1 MSTYEVAYSNTTTD
15 LISVV
20 PDLEVYDQKKLI
32 TNWTSLGNSLYRADS
47 VGYISAMFK
56 NGKELAGGLTE
67 SAATYSDSAVNTD
80 ETFVVGDTT
89 LSVTDASDSDIVV
102 GQVIRLASSGEKMLI
117 IAESSNDLTV
127 VRGLFDTSQGQQS
140 TGADIYVAAGI
151 LLDQAN
157 EWCFDGSSDSLFLY
171 SSSDPNE
178 DRMEAGVDWETLKTR
193 VNNEAAER
201 IRSFVPFPIVSRKG
215 VGTASAAS
223 RDHDWIIIKSNALL
237 TCSSLVRPLNQE
249 LADEL
254 EKRVID
260 AETELGL
267 LDQLVA
273 GKYRLWNQGERQE
286 QLLPISTD
294 GSTTGDIVDFRGTPT
309 VDWDLIRIKINTAGT
324 FTAGSASGVKF
335 DSYVGDSTS
344 LKISQVANAETID
357 GSFQNV
363 GHGMSVR
370 FSPGVYNSTSDEWQ
384 LEVSGMQ
391 DNPKIK
397 TARLWR

>member
-32 TNWTSLGNSLYRADS
+32 TSWTSLGNSLYRADS

-89 LSVTDASDSDIVV
+89 LSVTDANDSDIVV

-237 TCSSLVRPLNQE
+237 TCSSLVRPLNGG

-254 EKRVID
+254 EKRAID
-260 AETELGL
+260 PETELGL
-267 LDQLVA
+267 LDQLAA
-273 GKYRLWNQGERQE
+273 GKYRLWNQGERQNE
-286 QLLPISTD
+286 VREVSVDAAST
-294 GSTTGDIVDFRGTPT
+294 GSIVDIKGQSTA
-309 VDWDLIRIKINTAGT
+309 DWDILKINIDSGAIL
-324 FTAGSASGVKF
+324 TAGSASSVTYSTYGK
-335 DSYVGDSTS
+335 DSTG
-344 LKISQVANAETID
+344 LKIAQLINGETLTGGWD
-357 GSFQNV
+357 YA
-363 GHGMSVR
+363 GHGIYFRASA
-370 FSPGVYNSTSDEWQ
+370 GKHTTNDEY
-384 LEVSGMQ
+384 EIEISNMQ

>member
-1 MSTYEVAYSNTTTD
+1 MSTFEVSYSNITTD
-15 LISVV
+15 LIAVV
-20 PDLEVYDQKKLI
+20 PDLDVYDQKKLL
-32 TNWTSLGNSLYRADS
+32 TNWAVFTSNKYYTQSGFVSQLYMNGNELG
-47 VGYISAMFK
+47 SAQA
-56 NGKELAGGLTE
+56 NLAALTE
-67 SAATYSDSAVNTD
+67 NNEWFYDSGPDITYVYN
-80 ETFVVGDTT
+80 
-89 LSVTDASDSDIVV
+89 
-102 GQVIRLASSGEKMLI
+102 
-117 IAESSNDLTV
+117 SSN
-127 VRGLFDTSQGQQS
+127 S
-140 TGADIYVAAGI
+140 
-151 LLDQAN
+151 
-157 EWCFDGSSDSLFLY
+157 
-171 SSSDPNE
+171 PNE

-193 VNNEAAER
+193 INNEAAER

-215 VGTASAAS
+215 VGTASASS
-223 RDHDWIIIKSNALL
+223 RDYDWIIIKSNALL

-273 GKYRLWNQGERQE
+273 GKYRLWNQGERQK
-286 QLLPISTD
+286 QLRVISAN
-294 GSTTGDIVDFRGTPT
+294 GSTTGDIVDVRGNPT
-309 VDWDLIRIKINTAGT
+309 VDWDLIKIKINTTGT

>member
-1 MSTYEVAYSNTTTD
+1 MSTYETAYSNTTTD
-15 LISVV
+15 LIAVV
-20 PDLEVYDQKKLI
+20 PDLDVYDQKKLL
-32 TNWTSLGNSLYRADS
+32 TNWAVFTSNKYYTQSGFVSQLYMNGNELG
-47 VGYISAMFK
+47 SAQA
-56 NGKELAGGLTE
+56 NLAALTE
-67 SAATYSDSAVNTD
+67 NNEWFYDSGPDITYVYN
-80 ETFVVGDTT
+80 
-89 LSVTDASDSDIVV
+89 
-102 GQVIRLASSGEKMLI
+102 
-117 IAESSNDLTV
+117 SSN
-127 VRGLFDTSQGQQS
+127 S
-140 TGADIYVAAGI
+140 
-151 LLDQAN
+151 
-157 EWCFDGSSDSLFLY
+157 
-171 SSSDPNE
+171 PNE

-193 VNNEAAER
+193 INNESAER

-215 VGTASAAS
+215 VGTASASS
-223 RDHDWIIIKSNALL
+223 RDYDWIIIKSNALL

-273 GKYRLWNQGERQE
+273 GKYRLWNQGERQK
-286 QLLPISTD
+286 QLRVISAN
-294 GSTTGDIVDFRGTPT
+294 GSTTGDIVDVRGNPT
-309 VDWDLIRIKINTAGT
+309 VDWDLIKIKINTTGT

-363 GHGMSVR
+363 GHGMYVR
-370 FSPGVYNSTSDEWQ
+370 FSNGVYNSTSDEWE

>member
-1 MSTYEVAYSNTTTD
+1 MSTYETAYSNTTTD

-20 PDLEVYDQKKLI
+20 PDLDVYDQKKLL
-32 TNWTSLGNSLYRADS
+32 TNWAVFTSNKYYTQSGFVSQLYMNGNELG
-47 VGYISAMFK
+47 SAQA
-56 NGKELAGGLTE
+56 NLAALTE
-67 SAATYSDSAVNTD
+67 NNEWFYDSGPDITYVYN
-80 ETFVVGDTT
+80 
-89 LSVTDASDSDIVV
+89 
-102 GQVIRLASSGEKMLI
+102 
-117 IAESSNDLTV
+117 SSN
-127 VRGLFDTSQGQQS
+127 S
-140 TGADIYVAAGI
+140 
-151 LLDQAN
+151 
-157 EWCFDGSSDSLFLY
+157 
-171 SSSDPNE
+171 PNE

-193 VNNEAAER
+193 INNESAER

-215 VGTASAAS
+215 VGTASASS
-223 RDHDWIIIKSNALL
+223 RDYDWIIIKSNALL

-254 EKRVID
+254 EKRAID
-260 AETELGL
+260 AETGLGY

-273 GKYRLWNQGERQE
+273 GKYRLWNQGERQK
-286 QLLPISTD
+286 QLRVISAN
-294 GSTTGDIVDFRGTPT
+294 GSTTGDIVDVRGKPS
-309 VDWDLIRIKINTAGT
+309 VDWDLIKISINTTGT

-357 GSFQNV
+357 GSFQSV
-363 GHGMSVR
+363 GHGMYVR
-370 FSPGVYNSTSDEWQ
+370 FSNGVYNSTSDEWE

>member
-1 MSTYEVAYSNTTTD
+1 MSTFEVSYSNTTTD

-20 PDLEVYDQKKLI
+20 PDLEVYDQKKLV
-32 TNWTSLGNSLYRADS
+32 TSWTSLGNNLYRADS
-47 VGYISAMFK
+47 VGFISAMFK
-56 NGKELAGGLTE
+56 NGKELAGGLNE
-67 SAATYSDSAVNTD
+67 SVATYSDSAVNTN
-80 ETFVVGDTT
+80 EVFVVGDTRLT
-89 LSVTDASDSDIVV
+89 VTDASDSDIVV
-102 GQVIRLASSGEKMLI
+102 GQVIRISTGEKALI
-117 IAESSNDLTV
+117 IDEDGNDLDV
-127 VRGLFDTSQGQQS
+127 VRGLFDTSQTQVSSGV
-140 TGADIYVAAGI
+140 DVYVAGEI
-151 LLDQAN
+151 LLDKAN
-157 EWCFDGSSDSLFLY
+157 EWCFDGSTDSVFLY

-178 DRMEAGVDWETLKTR
+178 ERMEAGVDWETLKTR
-193 VNNEAAER
+193 INNESAER

-215 VGTASAAS
+215 VGTASASS
-223 RDHDWIIIKSNALL
+223 RDYDWIIIKSNALL

-254 EKRVID
+254 EKRAID
-260 AETELGL
+260 AETGLGL

-286 QLLPISTD
+286 QLLPISTN

-309 VDWDLIRIKINTAGT
+309 VDWDLIKIKINTTGT

-344 LKISQVANAETID
+344 LKISQVASAEVID

>member
-32 TNWTSLGNSLYRADS
+32 TSWTSLGNSLYRADS

-67 SAATYSDSAVNTD
+67 SLATYSDSAVNTN
-80 ETFVVGDTT
+80 ETFLVGDTT
-89 LSVTDASDSDIVV
+89 LTVTDASDSDIVV

-140 TGADIYVAAGI
+140 TGADIYVAGGI

-178 DRMEAGVDWETLKTR
+178 DRMEAGVDWETLKAR

-201 IRSFVPFPIVSRKG
+201 IRSFVPFPVVSRKG
-215 VGTASAAS
+215 VGTASASS
-223 RDHDWIIIKSNALL
+223 RDYDWIIIKSNALL
-237 TCSSLVRPLNQE
+237 TCSSLVRPLNGG

-254 EKRVID
+254 EKRAID
-260 AETELGL
+260 PETELGL
-267 LDQLVA
+267 LDQLAA
-273 GKYRLWNQGERQE
+273 GKYRLWNQGERQNE
-286 QLLPISTD
+286 VRPVSIGGSST
-294 GSTTGDIVDFRGTPT
+294 GSVVDLKGQST
-309 VDWDLIRIKINTAGT
+309 VDWDILKLNIDSGATLA
-324 FTAGSASGVKF
+324 AGSASSVTYSTYGK
-335 DSYVGDSTS
+335 DSTG
-344 LKISQVANAETID
+344 LKIAQLINGETLTGGWD
-357 GSFQNV
+357 YA
-363 GHGMSVR
+363 GHGIYFRASA
-370 FSPGVYNSTSDEWQ
+370 GVHTTNDEY
-384 LEVSGMQ
+384 EIEISNMQ

>member
-1 MSTYEVAYSNTTTD
+1 MSTIETAYSNTTTD
-15 LISVV
+15 LIGVI
-20 PDLEVYDQKKLI
+20 PDLEAYDQKRLI
-32 TNWTSLGNSLYRADS
+32 TSWTSLGNSLYRADS
-47 VGYISAMFK
+47 VGYVSAMYK

-67 SAATYSDSAVNTD
+67 SAATYSDSAVNTN

-89 LSVTDASDSDIVV
+89 LTVTDATDSDIVV

-117 IAESSNDLTV
+117 ISESSNDLTV

-140 TGADIYVAAGI
+140 TGADVYVAGGI

-178 DRMEAGVDWETLKTR
+178 DRMESGVDWETLKTR
-193 VNNEAAER
+193 VNNESAER

-215 VGTASAAS
+215 VGTASASS
-223 RDHDWIIIKSNALL
+223 RDYDWIIIKSNAVL

-254 EKRVID
+254 EKRIVD
-260 AETELGL
+260 PDTQLGL

-273 GKYRLWNQGERQE
+273 GRYRLWNQGERQND
-286 QLLPISTD
+286 IRVVSVN
-294 GSTTGDIVDFRGTPT
+294 GSTTGDIVDYRGEPT
-309 VDWDLIRIKINTAGT
+309 VDWDLIKIKINTTGTFAAGT
-324 FTAGSASGVKF
+324 ASGVKF
-335 DSYVGDSTS
+335 DSYVGDDTS

-357 GSFQNV
+357 GSFQSV
-363 GHGMSVR
+363 GLGMFVR
-370 FSPGVYNSTSDEWQ
+370 FSAGVYNSTSDEWE

-391 DNPKIK
+391 DNPSIK

>member
-1 MSTYEVAYSNTTTD
+1 MSTYEIAYSNTTTD
-15 LISVV
+15 LIAVV
-20 PDLEVYDQKKLI
+20 PDLDVYDQKKLL
-32 TNWTSLGNSLYRADS
+32 TNWAVFTSNKYYTQSGFVSQLYMNGNELG
-47 VGYISAMFK
+47 SAQA
-56 NGKELAGGLTE
+56 NLAALTE
-67 SAATYSDSAVNTD
+67 NNEWFYDSGPDITYVYN
-80 ETFVVGDTT
+80 
-89 LSVTDASDSDIVV
+89 
-102 GQVIRLASSGEKMLI
+102 
-117 IAESSNDLTV
+117 SSN
-127 VRGLFDTSQGQQS
+127 S
-140 TGADIYVAAGI
+140 
-151 LLDQAN
+151 
-157 EWCFDGSSDSLFLY
+157 
-171 SSSDPNE
+171 PNE

-193 VNNEAAER
+193 INNESAER

-215 VGTASAAS
+215 VGTASASS
-223 RDHDWIIIKSNALL
+223 RDYDWIIIKSNAFL

-254 EKRVID
+254 EKRAID
-260 AETELGL
+260 AETGLGL

-286 QLLPISTD
+286 QLLPISTN

-309 VDWDLIRIKINTAGT
+309 VDWDLIKIKINTTGT

-344 LKISQVANAETID
+344 LKISQVASAEVID

>member
-1 MSTYEVAYSNTTTD
+1 MSTFEVSYSNTTTD

-20 PDLEVYDQKKLI
+20 PDLEVYDQKKLV
-32 TNWTSLGNSLYRADS
+32 TSWTSLGNNLYRADS
-47 VGYISAMFK
+47 VGFISAMFK
-56 NGKELAGGLTE
+56 NGKELAGGLNE
-67 SAATYSDSAVNTD
+67 SVATYSDSAVNTN
-80 ETFVVGDTT
+80 EVFVVGDTRLT
-89 LSVTDASDSDIVV
+89 VTDASDSDIVV
-102 GQVIRLASSGEKMLI
+102 GQVIRISTGEKALI
-117 IAESSNDLTV
+117 IDEDGNDLDV
-127 VRGLFDTSQGQQS
+127 VRGLFDTSQTQVSSGV
-140 TGADIYVAAGI
+140 DVYVAGGI
-151 LLDQAN
+151 LLDKAN
-157 EWCFDGSSDSLFLY
+157 EWCFDGSTDSVFLY

-178 DRMEAGVDWETLKTR
+178 ERMEAGVDWETLKTR
-193 VNNEAAER
+193 INNESAER

-215 VGTASAAS
+215 VGTASASS
-223 RDHDWIIIKSNALL
+223 RDYDWIIIKSNALL

-254 EKRVID
+254 EKRAID
-260 AETELGL
+260 AETGLGL

-286 QLLPISTD
+286 QLLPISTN

-309 VDWDLIRIKINTAGT
+309 VDWDLIKIKINTTGT

-344 LKISQVANAETID
+344 LKISQVASAEVIA

-397 TARLWR
+397 PARLWR